1 MPTKRCRSCL
11 RFGWRKRLDPAPPRL
26 VNTASIERPVFIEID
41 PAGVLRSAAPI
52 LYAWPSRAALGRG
65 TTRYDTTT
73 HGQHRRY
80 RLLSRRIPSSR
91 CQSNRRILARRNPYL
106 FEVWTFGCLLRFRT
120 VAVWWSQTGSNRRP
134 PACKAGALPTELWP
148 RLEPATFAV
157 ATFPGSDLQEDP
169 ATKGMVGLERFELS
183 TSRLSSARSNQLS
196 YRPGKRGR
204 RPNEER
210 ETKAAVSRMHS
221 KNRSDS

>member
-11 RFGWRKRLDPAPPRL
+11 RVGRRKRLDPAPPRL
-26 VNTASIERPVFIEID
+26 VNTASIERPVFIEIN

-65 TTRYDTTT
+65 TTRHDTTT

-106 FEVWTFGCLLRFRT
+106 FEVWTFGCLLRSRT

-148 RLEPATFAV
+148 RLDLATHRIATFQAV
-157 ATFPGSDLQEDP
+157 SSRELKEAP
-169 ATKGMVGLERFELS
+169 ATKG
-183 TSRLSSARSNQLS
+183 
-196 YRPGKRGR
+196 
-204 RPNEER
+204 
-210 ETKAAVSRMHS
+210 
-221 KNRSDS
+221 